1 MENKDLKKIEF
12 EIQNLLALR
21 TGYNAIVIVLTGGL
35 ISILFNDI
43 NMFKGILF
51 IIGLLLDYLY
61 LFKSL
66 SATKQ
71 INLQIKRV
79 N

>member
-71 INLQIKRV
+71 INLLIKRV

>member
-1 MENKDLKKIEF
+1 MKALYS
-12 EIQNLLALR
+12 LLIIYGIIKLWRR

-43 NMFKGILF
+43 NMFKGSLF

-61 LFKSL
+61 LIKAL

-71 INLQIKRV
+71 INLLIKRI